1 MATVLTTFTRALL
14 PAGQVATRT
23 PLLNSVLWE
32 HPECSIH
39 TFNTYV
45 SKLIKLGCLI
55 PVDKGVWVVSPRP
68 LPTTTGILAVEFYR
82 ISGLEASMKGS
93 VDLSDLEAQ
102 VWEYLRSQHYS
113 GHLVVSLRNEWCVI
127 YDLRV
132 RSIISSSPI
141 TDLHL
146 TTTTGD
152 PVTNAW
158 ITFNLIITH
167 ATSH

>member
-1 MATVLTTFTRALL
+1 MATVLTTFTRALP
-14 PAGQVATRT
+14 PAGQVTTRT
-23 PLLNSVLWE
+23 PVLNSVLWE

-68 LPTTTGILAVEFYR
+68 LPTTTGALAVEFYR
-82 ISGLEASMKGS
+82 ISGLEASMKGLI
-93 VDLSDLEAQ
+93 DPHDAEDQ
-102 VWEYLRSQHYS
+102 VEEYLQSQQYS

-127 YDLRV
+127 FDLDAG
-132 RSIISSSPI
+132 SIIRSLPI
-141 TDLHL
+141 ADLGI

-152 PVTNAW
+152 PVTTAW

-167 ATSH
+167 ATPH

>member
-1 MATVLTTFTRALL
+1 MATVLTTFTRTLP
-14 PAGQVATRT
+14 PAGQVTTRT
-23 PLLNSVLWE
+23 PVLNSVLWE

-55 PVDKGVWVVSPRP
+55 PVDKGVWVVSPHP
-68 LPTTTGILAVEFYR
+68 LPTTTGVLAVEFYR
-82 ISGLEASMKGS
+82 FSGLEASMKGLI
-93 VDLSDLEAQ
+93 DPDDLEAQ
-102 VWEYLRSQHYS
+102 VEEYLRSQHYS
-113 GHLVVSLRNEWCVI
+113 GRLVVSLRNEWCVTF
-127 YDLRV
+127 DLYAG
-132 RSIISSSPI
+132 SIISSLPI
-141 TDLHL
+141 TDLRL

-158 ITFNLIITH
+158 ITFNFDITH